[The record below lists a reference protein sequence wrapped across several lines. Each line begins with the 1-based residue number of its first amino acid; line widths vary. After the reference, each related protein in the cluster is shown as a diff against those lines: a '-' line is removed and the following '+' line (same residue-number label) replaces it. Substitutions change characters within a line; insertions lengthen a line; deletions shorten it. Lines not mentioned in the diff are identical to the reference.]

1 MQSLTLSAG
10 LLEGTLWTRL
20 DLLTP
25 SSVVCNSVKP
35 DSLSATVLAT
45 SVSFLVA
52 LLCADSLTRPESDV
66 ISTSATQEKRYNWMN
81 NWAGERLDPGDLP
94 IHAELGGSTNTNSSS
109 LFTPDAMRE
118 SRPLSG
124 SSAADSSCLD
134 RYASS

>member
-45 SVSFLVA
+45 SFSFLVA
-52 LLCADSLTRPESDV
+52 LLSADSLTRPESDV
-66 ISTSATQEKRYNWMN
+66 ISTSATQKNAITGWT
-81 NWAGERLDPGDLP
+81 AGLERDL
-94 IHAELGGSTNTNSSS
+94 ILETYQYMQS
-109 LFTPDAMRE
+109 
-118 SRPLSG
+118 
-124 SSAADSSCLD
+124 
-134 RYASS
+134 